1 MSVACF
7 DTLIGLSKVQYT
19 CFTDSPPDG
28 TEGTIAYD
36 TSDSGYHLTDTD
48 YGVTVI
54 EQCEM
59 AGWCLLQSA
68 KDQAITEVKTDLRA
82 ALRSKYDG
90 GISPYSGLIGQITSS
105 GVLGVSSQ
113 FLGLRIRTKNQKGAK
128 LVIKKLY
135 VGVSL
140 SGTYS
145 VTITSNDPL
154 FVSPTPIAVTY
165 TAGSFNGITLTSP
178 IELPLF
184 SRSCNDQ
191 YLEYYISFDRG
202 TSVPLNNK
210 ITCCGAQ
217 PGWMK
222 HIAVSGFQATDNIGT
237 GGNFSSV
244 GYGMAIDAYM
254 ACEELDWVCE
264 LEELNGYYLKDV
276 LARAIQQRGAA
287 IAISAMIDT
296 LQVNPCTGYQL
307 ENLNAKRT
315 YLNKRSAD
323 NIAWISQNM
332 PTGVTDCFSCKPK
345 SMFHRSNQIV

>member
-1 MSVACF
+1 MSLACF
-7 DTLIGLSKVQYT
+7 DTLIGLSKVDYT
-19 CFTDSPPDG
+19 CFSDDTPPG
-28 TEGTIAYD
+28 FD

-48 YGVTVI
+48 YGLTVI
-54 EQCEM
+54 EQCAI
-59 AGWCLLQSA
+59 AGWGILSA
-68 KDQAITEVKTDLRA
+68 AKEQAILEVQSDLRA
-82 ALRSKYDG
+82 ALRGKYEG

-105 GVLGVSSQ
+105 GVLGVSNQ

-135 VGVSL
+135 VGLNL

-154 FVSPTPIAVTY
+154 FVSPAATSVVY
-165 TAGSFNGITLTSP
+165 TAGTFNAVTLASQ

-202 TSVPLNNK
+202 TAVPLNNK
-210 ITCCGAQ
+210 LTCCGAQ

-222 HIAVSGFQATDNIGT
+222 HIAVSGYQATDNIAT

-244 GYGMAIDAYM
+244 GYGLAIDAYM
-254 ACEELDWVCE
+254 ACEELDWICE

-276 LARAIQQRGAA
+276 LARATQQRGAA
-287 IAISAMIDT
+287 IAISALIDS

-307 ENLNAKRT
+307 ENLNAKRS
-315 YLNKRSAD
+315 YLNQRSAD

-332 PTGVTDCFSCKPK
+332 PSGVTDCFSCKPK
-345 SMFHRSNQIV
+345 SVFHRSNQIA